1 MSRMTAA
8 CTLVVLACAA
18 AAPAAHA
25 GPTSPTTAIVSLGD
39 SYISGEAGRW
49 EGNSNS
55 QFDSRD
61 GTDRAYTGGCCS
73 YDTSRVYLGG
83 SDDNGCHRSDVA
95 EILSNTIAVGEKV
108 NLACSGATTAHVIR
122 ASQGGQSHDGE
133 APQADQLAAVA
144 QRDAVKL
151 VVLSI
156 GGNDLGFADIIQEC
170 VTDWTTSSADDPE
183 YCYDDQQP
191 QVDARMPGAMAA
203 VGTAID
209 EVRAVMSGAGY
220 AQSDYRF
227 VLQSY
232 PSPVPRGAENRYSE
246 SGWSRLTTGGCPF
259 WNRDSDWARDSLVA
273 QISDKLRSVA
283 TGRGLEFLDLRDTLQ
298 GREVCATAASLAGS
312 SGPSPTM
319 SEWTRFLVSGAGQGD
334 LQESFHPNAYAE
346 RGLGRCLT
354 LLWSSSPGRFACRNT
369 PGQSYT
375 AMTLAG
381 A

>member
-1 MSRMTAA
+1 
-8 CTLVVLACAA
+8 
-18 AAPAAHA
+18 
-25 GPTSPTTAIVSLGD
+25 
-39 SYISGEAGRW
+39 
-49 EGNSNS
+49 
-55 QFDSRD
+55 
-61 GTDRAYTGGCCS
+61 
-73 YDTSRVYLGG
+73 
-83 SDDNGCHRSDVA
+83 
-95 EILSNTIAVGEKV
+95 
-108 NLACSGATTAHVIR
+108 
-122 ASQGGQSHDGE
+122 
-133 APQADQLAAVA
+133 
-144 QRDAVKL
+144 
-151 VVLSI
+151 
-156 GGNDLGFADIIQEC
+156 

-273 QISDKLRSVA
+273 QISDNLRSVA
-283 TGRGLEFLDLRDTLQ
+283 AGRGLEFLDLRDTLQ

-346 RGLGRCLT
+346 RGLT
-354 LLWSSSPGRFACRNT
+354 LLWSSSPGRYACRNT